1 MPNLTKS
8 YSEMEIENTKFIL
21 HPKSIIVLIWCQI
34 FVVKRFFLSKDK
46 KTYFHIESVVYSYK
60 NILEELSNYSS
71 LSMNDYTDILYFI
84 ESNGF
89 AYL

>member
-1 MPNLTKS
+1 
-8 YSEMEIENTKFIL
+8 MEIENTKFIL

-60 NILEELSNYSS
+60 NI
-71 LSMNDYTDILYFI
+71 
-84 ESNGF
+84 
-89 AYL
+89 